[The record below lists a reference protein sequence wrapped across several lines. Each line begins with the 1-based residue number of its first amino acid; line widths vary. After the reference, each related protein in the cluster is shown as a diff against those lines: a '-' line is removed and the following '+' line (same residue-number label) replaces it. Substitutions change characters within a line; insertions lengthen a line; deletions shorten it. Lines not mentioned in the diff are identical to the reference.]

1 MQHTV
6 GNTNHKKDFTMKNEK
21 IVKGFS
27 DESPVTVVIG
37 HSADEVS
44 EATSDILHRLSGMK
58 PVSITESNDYLD
70 HNGDINTPVVA
81 TGNYESFDD
90 IGVAEYVTLE
100 RIIKEGVAKNVVAVV
115 GVVSQR
121 NSVESI
127 THARGLRRLVLDNAL
142 VLDSGYAMTMFSKES
157 AES

>member
-1 MQHTV
+1 
-6 GNTNHKKDFTMKNEK
+6 MKNEK

-37 HSADEVS
+37 HSVEEVS
-44 EATSDILHRLSGMK
+44 EATSDILHRLSEMK

-70 HNGDINTPVVA
+70 HNGDVNTPVVA

-90 IGVAEYVTLE
+90 IGIAEYVTLE

-157 AES
+157 TES